1 MRILDVMASP
11 TNTIRVPARTYDRLK
26 VLAQAEGKP
35 MSVVLDEAVERLEA
49 DRFFREMDE
58 AYRPLRADPKA
69 WQEELA
75 ERAVWDATLMDGL
88 EEE

>member
-1 MRILDVMASP
+1 MPSP

-26 VLAQAEGKP
+26 VLAHAEGKP

-49 DRFFREMDE
+49 DRFFREMDA
-58 AYRPLRADPKA
+58 AYRALRADPTA